1 MEGVLFS
8 SPIILGGFALAL
20 TILIFELRTNSTG
33 YFLPVLSV
41 LLSIAVIIYAILLG
55 ATLQEIVIALL
66 LFVIINLAGLKAEKS
81 PLDDEKEGKNK
92 NNSDIK
98 TQKMEDKK

>member
-1 MEGVLFS
+1 MEGVLFN

-55 ATLQEIVIALL
+55 ATLQEIVIVLL
-66 LFVIINLAGLKAEKS
+66 LFVIINLAGLKTEKPQLSDEKDNNKKISEEKS
-81 PLDDEKEGKNK
+81 QNV
-92 NNSDIK
+92 
-98 TQKMEDKK
+98 EDKK